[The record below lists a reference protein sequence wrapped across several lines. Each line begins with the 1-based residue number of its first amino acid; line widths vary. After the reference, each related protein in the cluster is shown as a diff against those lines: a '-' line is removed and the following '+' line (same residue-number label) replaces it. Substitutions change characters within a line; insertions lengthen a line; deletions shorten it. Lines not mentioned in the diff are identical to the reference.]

1 MGGRLAHFVEKWEE
15 ITDNKWV
22 LSIVRNGFRIPFIK
36 IPPLSSVP
44 IRMSQ
49 SSSPFLREDIENL
62 LNKRAVERVQN
73 PETPGFYSRIFLVP
87 KKNGKFRLILDLSLL
102 NRYIEKQAFKMET
115 VKSVRQAMRL
125 NDWAVSID
133 LTDAYLHVPIHRQ
146 SRKYLRFVHEDQVY
160 HFSALPFG
168 MSLSPLI
175 FSKLMDVI
183 AAFLRQRAISVFPY
197 LDDWLIKNLIHNRLI
212 DAKICIQTI
221 QSLGF
226 LPNLKKSDLFPALS
240 CSEIH
245 LHRYGISD
253 ATKYGQGSSGS
264 CTEPNSNNQEN
275 NVSKTCI
282 GTNFPFSF
290 GQTQCCSRPCS
301 PGQTALTSSSDVPA
315 VSLETSYSSS
325 RSPDLDKRHD
335 SISLTMVDKPH
346 SIRDR
351 DFYPSSRPRILPL
364 YGCQSLRMGSSFRAD
379 NTVLSWSLDRK
390 PIPAP
395 YQYVRNDGHTI
406 STETSQNIYSPFLH
420 HDIHRQHNG
429 GLIYQQTG
437 WHSFP
442 QSLRRSLENTQL
454 VPGTRHSYQST
465 SHPRQIQHSC
475 RPPLKTRQTYQDR
488 MGSGSNSCK
497 FSIPDAQLP
506 KCGSVC
512 DKIHPQ
518 TPIICLS
525 STRLQSTSD
534 RCPVHGLES
543 SSCICLSSFYSDTCC
558 SRENPT
564 TSVQNSSH
572 SSVLA
577 TTTVVLRTSSSISVS
592 SDSSATNS
600 KTTDS
605 IQRKICTSKP
615 PNSRP
620 SRLGVIKQ
628 SIRDKKFSQNVA
640 DFVSRSR
647 RASTQKVYDAKWT
660 IFSNWCHTK
669 KVNPI
674 SAPITVIADFLIFLF
689 SEKKCQIS
697 TIKGYRSMISNT
709 LKFKTGN
716 RIGSNPVLSELIRSF
731 ELQRPVQRSLTPKW
745 DLSWVLVCLQKP
757 PFEPLDKASKFH
769 VTIKTAFLL
778 ALATAKRCS
787 EIHALAMD
795 SQHLRFNQSD
805 GSVSLILKSGFLA
818 KNQLPSVKPD
828 PIVVPSLAR
837 ICKWEHTDR
846 LLCPVR
852 ALKFYLKMTSSYCQN
867 RTRLFLPIKGNK
879 DISKDTISRWIS
891 YTVKLAYRKL
901 TKRDI
906 SFLKIKAHE
915 VRALS
920 SSWAFFNKVPLND
933 ILQAAV
939 WNSSS
944 TFAKFYLRDMSQQA
958 QNLQSL
964 GPIVVAQKVVG
975 GQQQSAMDV

>member
-1 MGGRLAHFVEKWEE
+1 MGGRLAHFAEKWEE

-49 SSSPFLREDIENL
+49 SSSPFLREEIENL

-87 KKNGKFRLILDLSLL
+87 KKNGKFHLILDLSLL

-125 NDWAVSID
+125 DDWAVSID
-133 LTDAYLHVPIHRQ
+133 LTDAYLHVPIHRK

-168 MSLSPLI
+168 MSLSVNFLETDGRYCS
-175 FSKLMDVI
+175 FSTPTCH
-183 AAFLRQRAISVFPY
+183 ISFSIPR
-197 LDDWLIKNLIHNRLI
+197 RLA
-212 DAKICIQTI
+212 D
-221 QSLGF
+221 
-226 LPNLKKSDLFPALS
+226 KKSDSQPSDYSDKDLHSNYSKPRFSAKSQEVRPLS

-253 ATKYGQGSSGS
+253 ATKFSQGSSGS

-315 VSLETSYSSS
+315 VSLETSYFSS

-351 DFYPSSRPRILPL
+351 DFNPSSRPQILPL

-442 QSLRRSLENTQL
+442 QSLHRSLENTQL

-475 RPPLKTRQTYQDR
+475 RPPLKTRQT
-488 MGSGSNSCK
+488 
-497 FSIPDAQLP
+497 
-506 KCGSVC
+506 
-512 DKIHPQ
+512 
-518 TPIICLS
+518 
-525 STRLQSTSD
+525 
-534 RCPVHGLES
+534 
-543 SSCICLSSFYSDTCC
+543 
-558 SRENPT
+558 
-564 TSVQNSSH
+564 
-572 SSVLA
+572 
-577 TTTVVLRTSSSISVS
+577 
-592 SDSSATNS
+592 
-600 KTTDS
+600 
-605 IQRKICTSKP
+605 
-615 PNSRP
+615 
-620 SRLGVIKQ
+620 
-628 SIRDKKFSQNVA
+628 
-640 DFVSRSR
+640 
-647 RASTQKVYDAKWT
+647 
-660 IFSNWCHTK
+660 
-669 KVNPI
+669 
-674 SAPITVIADFLIFLF
+674 
-689 SEKKCQIS
+689 
-697 TIKGYRSMISNT
+697 
-709 LKFKTGN
+709 
-716 RIGSNPVLSELIRSF
+716 
-731 ELQRPVQRSLTPKW
+731 
-745 DLSWVLVCLQKP
+745 
-757 PFEPLDKASKFH
+757 
-769 VTIKTAFLL
+769 
-778 ALATAKRCS
+778 
-787 EIHALAMD
+787 
-795 SQHLRFNQSD
+795 
-805 GSVSLILKSGFLA
+805 
-818 KNQLPSVKPD
+818 
-828 PIVVPSLAR
+828 
-837 ICKWEHTDR
+837 
-846 LLCPVR
+846 
-852 ALKFYLKMTSSYCQN
+852 
-867 RTRLFLPIKGNK
+867 
-879 DISKDTISRWIS
+879 
-891 YTVKLAYRKL
+891 
-901 TKRDI
+901 
-906 SFLKIKAHE
+906 
-915 VRALS
+915 
-920 SSWAFFNKVPLND
+920 
-933 ILQAAV
+933 
-939 WNSSS
+939 
-944 TFAKFYLRDMSQQA
+944 
-958 QNLQSL
+958 
-964 GPIVVAQKVVG
+964 
-975 GQQQSAMDV
+975 

>member
-1 MGGRLAHFVEKWEE
+1 MGGRLAHFAEKWEE

-49 SSSPFLREDIENL
+49 SSSLFLREEIENL

-133 LTDAYLHVPIHRQ
+133 LTDAYLHVQIHRQ

-212 DAKICIQTI
+212 TQTKICIQTI

-226 LPNLKKSDLFPALS
+226 LPNLKKSDLFPAQKF
-240 CSEIH
+240 
-245 LHRYGISD
+245 
-253 ATKYGQGSSGS
+253 TF
-264 CTEPNSNNQEN
+264 
-275 NVSKTCI
+275 I
-282 GTNFPFSF
+282 GMEFL
-290 GQTQCCSRPCS
+290 TQQNLVR
-301 PGQTALTSSSDVPA
+301 VPA
-315 VSLETSYSSS
+315 DRVQNLILTIKKIMSAKHVSARTFLSLLGKLSAAA
-325 RSPDLDKRHD
+325 DLVLLGRLHLRPLQMCLL
-335 SISLTMVDKPH
+335 SVWKPH
-346 SIRDR
+346 
-351 DFYPSSRPRILPL
+351 ILPL
-364 YGCQSLRMGSSFRAD
+364 DHPISINGMIRSHLQWWINPIRFETGTSIHPPDPKFFLYTDASHYGWGAYLEPTTLSFHGRWTENQSQLHINMLEMMAIRLALKQAKTFIHHSCIM
-379 NTVLSWSLDRK
+379 
-390 PIPAP
+390 
-395 YQYVRNDGHTI
+395 I
-406 STETSQNIYSPFLH
+406 STDN
-420 HDIHRQHNG
+420 
-429 GLIYQQTG
+429 
-437 WHSFP
+437 
-442 QSLRRSLENTQL
+442 
-454 VPGTRHSYQST
+454 
-465 SHPRQIQHSC
+465 
-475 RPPLKTRQTYQDR
+475 
-488 MGSGSNSCK
+488 
-497 FSIPDAQLP
+497 
-506 KCGSVC
+506 
-512 DKIHPQ
+512 
-518 TPIICLS
+518 
-525 STRLQSTSD
+525 
-534 RCPVHGLES
+534 
-543 SSCICLSSFYSDTCC
+543 
-558 SRENPT
+558 
-564 TSVQNSSH
+564 
-572 SSVLA
+572 
-577 TTTVVLRTSSSISVS
+577 TTVVSYINKQGGTHSPNLCVEVW
-592 SDSSATNS
+592 
-600 KTTDS
+600 
-605 IQRKICTSKP
+605 KILNWCLEQDIVIRVRHIPGKF
-615 PNSRP
+615 NILADRL
-620 SRLGVIKQ
+620 SRLDKPIKTEWALDQ
-628 SIRDKKFSQNVA
+628 TVANSVFQMLNFPNVDLFATRFNHRLPLYVSPVQDYKALAIDALSMDWNHLHAYAFPPFILIPAVLEKIRQHQCRIVLIAPFWPQ
-640 DFVSRSR
+640 
-647 RASTQKVYDAKWT
+647 
-660 IFSNWCHTK
+660 NWCHTK

-757 PFEPLDKASKFH
+757 RFEPLDKASKFH

-795 SQHLRFNQSD
+795 TQHLRFNQSD
-805 GSVSLILKSGFLA
+805 GSVSLILKS

-852 ALKFYLKMTSSYCQN
+852 ALKFYLKMTSSYRQN

-901 TKRDI
+901 AKRDI

-920 SSWAFFNKVPLND
+920 SSWAFFDKVPLND

-944 TFAKFYLRDMSQQA
+944 TFAKFYLRDMS
-958 QNLQSL
+958 
-964 GPIVVAQKVVG
+964 
-975 GQQQSAMDV
+975 

>member
-1 MGGRLAHFVEKWEE
+1 MGGRLAHFAEKWEE

-22 LSIVRNGFRIPFIK
+22 LSIVRNGFRIPLIK

-49 SSSPFLREDIENL
+49 SSSPFLREEIENL

-73 PETPGFYSRIFLVP
+73 PRTPGFYSRIFLVP

-160 HFSALPFG
+160 HFSALLFG

-212 DAKICIQTI
+212 TQTKICIQTI

-226 LPNLKKSDLFPALS
+226 LPNLKKSDLFPAQKFTFIGMEFLTQQNLVRVPADRVQNLILTIKKIMS
-240 CSEIH
+240 AK
-245 LHRYGISD
+245 R
-253 ATKYGQGSSGS
+253 
-264 CTEPNSNNQEN
+264 
-275 NVSKTCI
+275 I

-420 HDIHRQHNG
+420 NDIHRQHNG

-488 MGSGSNSCK
+488 MGSGSNSCE

-512 DKIHPQ
+512 DKIQPQ

-543 SSCICLSSFYSDTCC
+543 SSCICFSSFYSDTCC

-592 SDSSATNS
+592 SDSSATNF
-600 KTTDS
+600 KTT
-605 IQRKICTSKP
+605 
-615 PNSRP
+615 
-620 SRLGVIKQ
+620 G
-628 SIRDKKFSQNVA
+628 
-640 DFVSRSR
+640 
-647 RASTQKVYDAKWT
+647 
-660 IFSNWCHTK
+660 
-669 KVNPI
+669 
-674 SAPITVIADFLIFLF
+674 
-689 SEKKCQIS
+689 
-697 TIKGYRSMISNT
+697 
-709 LKFKTGN
+709 
-716 RIGSNPVLSELIRSF
+716 
-731 ELQRPVQRSLTPKW
+731 
-745 DLSWVLVCLQKP
+745 
-757 PFEPLDKASKFH
+757 
-769 VTIKTAFLL
+769 
-778 ALATAKRCS
+778 
-787 EIHALAMD
+787 
-795 SQHLRFNQSD
+795 
-805 GSVSLILKSGFLA
+805 
-818 KNQLPSVKPD
+818 
-828 PIVVPSLAR
+828 
-837 ICKWEHTDR
+837 
-846 LLCPVR
+846 
-852 ALKFYLKMTSSYCQN
+852 
-867 RTRLFLPIKGNK
+867 
-879 DISKDTISRWIS
+879 
-891 YTVKLAYRKL
+891 
-901 TKRDI
+901 
-906 SFLKIKAHE
+906 
-915 VRALS
+915 
-920 SSWAFFNKVPLND
+920 
-933 ILQAAV
+933 
-939 WNSSS
+939 
-944 TFAKFYLRDMSQQA
+944 
-958 QNLQSL
+958 
-964 GPIVVAQKVVG
+964 
-975 GQQQSAMDV
+975 

>member
-49 SSSPFLREDIENL
+49 SSSPFLREEIENL

-125 NDWAVSID
+125 KDWAVSID

-160 HFSALPFG
+160 HFLALLFG

-212 DAKICIQTI
+212 TQTKICIQTI

-226 LPNLKKSDLFPALS
+226 LPNLKKSDLFPAQKFTFIGMEFLTQQNLVRVPADRVQNLILTIKKIMS
-240 CSEIH
+240 AKH
-245 LHRYGISD
+245 
-253 ATKYGQGSSGS
+253 
-264 CTEPNSNNQEN
+264 
-275 NVSKTCI
+275 VSA
-282 GTNFPFSF
+282 TNFPFSF

-301 PGQTALTSSSDVPA
+301 PGQTALMSSSDVPA

-351 DFYPSSRPRILPL
+351 DFYPSSRPQILPL

-488 MGSGSNSCK
+488 MGSGSNSCE

-512 DKIHPQ
+512 DKIQPQ

-543 SSCICLSSFYSDTCC
+543 SSCICFSSFYSDTCC

-592 SDSSATNS
+592 SDLSATNS

-605 IQRKICTSKP
+605 SKGRFVHQNLP
-615 PNSRP
+615 VLDLHAWELSNNQSEIRNFHKTLQILSPDQEEHLHKKSTMQNGP
-620 SRLGVIKQ
+620 SSLIGVI
-628 SIRDKKFSQNVA
+628 
-640 DFVSRSR
+640 
-647 RASTQKVYDAKWT
+647 QK
-660 IFSNWCHTK
+660 
-669 KVNPI
+669 
-674 SAPITVIADFLIFLF
+674 
-689 SEKKCQIS
+689 
-697 TIKGYRSMISNT
+697 R
-709 LKFKTGN
+709 
-716 RIGSNPVLSELIRSF
+716 LIRSRPL
-731 ELQRPVQRSLTPKW
+731 LQL
-745 DLSWVLVCLQKP
+745 
-757 PFEPLDKASKFH
+757 
-769 VTIKTAFLL
+769 
-778 ALATAKRCS
+778 
-787 EIHALAMD
+787 
-795 SQHLRFNQSD
+795 
-805 GSVSLILKSGFLA
+805 
-818 KNQLPSVKPD
+818 
-828 PIVVPSLAR
+828 
-837 ICKWEHTDR
+837 
-846 LLCPVR
+846 
-852 ALKFYLKMTSSYCQN
+852 
-867 RTRLFLPIKGNK
+867 
-879 DISKDTISRWIS
+879 
-891 YTVKLAYRKL
+891 
-901 TKRDI
+901 
-906 SFLKIKAHE
+906 
-915 VRALS
+915 
-920 SSWAFFNKVPLND
+920 
-933 ILQAAV
+933 
-939 WNSSS
+939 
-944 TFAKFYLRDMSQQA
+944 
-958 QNLQSL
+958 
-964 GPIVVAQKVVG
+964 
-975 GQQQSAMDV
+975 

>member
-1 MGGRLAHFVEKWEE
+1 MEE

-22 LSIVRNGFRIPFIK
+22 LSIIRNGFRIPFIK

-49 SSSPFLREDIENL
+49 FSSPFLREEIENL

-133 LTDAYLHVPIHRQ
+133 LTEAYLHVPIHRQ

-212 DAKICIQTI
+212 TQTKICIQTI

-226 LPNLKKSDLFPALS
+226 LPNLKKSDLFPAQKFTF
-240 CSEIH
+240 IGM
-245 LHRYGISD
+245 GISD
-253 ATKYGQGSSGS
+253 ATKFSQGSSGS

-346 SIRDR
+346 SIQDR
-351 DFYPSSRPRILPL
+351 DFNPSSRPQILPL

-488 MGSGSNSCK
+488 MGSGSNSCE

-512 DKIHPQ
+512 DKIQPQ

-543 SSCICLSSFYSDTCC
+543 SSCICFSSFYSDTCC

-577 TTTVVLRTSSSISVS
+577 TATVVLRTSSSISVS

-745 DLSWVLVCLQKP
+745 DIMGFSM
-757 PFEPLDKASKFH
+757 S
-769 VTIKTAFLL
+769 TKT
-778 ALATAKRCS
+778 
-787 EIHALAMD
+787 
-795 SQHLRFNQSD
+795 
-805 GSVSLILKSGFLA
+805 
-818 KNQLPSVKPD
+818 
-828 PIVVPSLAR
+828 
-837 ICKWEHTDR
+837 
-846 LLCPVR
+846 
-852 ALKFYLKMTSSYCQN
+852 
-867 RTRLFLPIKGNK
+867 
-879 DISKDTISRWIS
+879 
-891 YTVKLAYRKL
+891 
-901 TKRDI
+901 
-906 SFLKIKAHE
+906 
-915 VRALS
+915 
-920 SSWAFFNKVPLND
+920 
-933 ILQAAV
+933 
-939 WNSSS
+939 
-944 TFAKFYLRDMSQQA
+944 TF
-958 QNLQSL
+958 
-964 GPIVVAQKVVG
+964 
-975 GQQQSAMDV
+975 

>member
-1 MGGRLAHFVEKWEE
+1 MGGRLAHFAEKWEE

-49 SSSPFLREDIENL
+49 SSSPFLREEIENL

-197 LDDWLIKNLIHNRLI
+197 LDDWLIK
-212 DAKICIQTI
+212 
-221 QSLGF
+221 
-226 LPNLKKSDLFPALS
+226 KSDSQPSDYSDKDLHSNYSKPRFSAKSQEVRPLS

-253 ATKYGQGSSGS
+253 ATKFSQGSSGS

-335 SISLTMVDKPH
+335 LISLTMVDKPH

-351 DFYPSSRPRILPL
+351 DFNPSSRLQILPL

-488 MGSGSNSCK
+488 MGSGSNSCE

-512 DKIHPQ
+512 DKIQPQ

-543 SSCICLSSFYSDTCC
+543 SSCICFSSFYSDTCC

-577 TTTVVLRTSSSISVS
+577 TATVVLRTSSSISVS

-757 PFEPLDKASKFH
+757 PFEPLYKASKFH
-769 VTIKTAFLL
+769 VTI
-778 ALATAKRCS
+778 
-787 EIHALAMD
+787 
-795 SQHLRFNQSD
+795 
-805 GSVSLILKSGFLA
+805 
-818 KNQLPSVKPD
+818 
-828 PIVVPSLAR
+828 
-837 ICKWEHTDR
+837 
-846 LLCPVR
+846 
-852 ALKFYLKMTSSYCQN
+852 
-867 RTRLFLPIKGNK
+867 
-879 DISKDTISRWIS
+879 
-891 YTVKLAYRKL
+891 
-901 TKRDI
+901 
-906 SFLKIKAHE
+906 
-915 VRALS
+915 
-920 SSWAFFNKVPLND
+920 
-933 ILQAAV
+933 
-939 WNSSS
+939 
-944 TFAKFYLRDMSQQA
+944 
-958 QNLQSL
+958 
-964 GPIVVAQKVVG
+964 
-975 GQQQSAMDV
+975 

>member
-1 MGGRLAHFVEKWEE
+1 MGGRLAHFAEKWEE

-44 IRMSQ
+44 IKMSQ
-49 SSSPFLREDIENL
+49 SSSPFLREEIENL

-160 HFSALPFG
+160 HFTALPFG

-197 LDDWLIKNLIHNRLI
+197 LDDWLVKNLIHNRLI
-212 DAKICIQTI
+212 TQTKICIQTI

-226 LPNLKKSDLFPALS
+226 LPNLKKSDLFPAQKFTFIGMEFLTQQNLVRVPADRVQNLILTIKKIMSAKHVSARTFLS
-240 CSEIH
+240 LLGKLSAAADLVLLGRLHLRPLQMCLLSVWKPHIFPLDHPISINGMIRSHLQWWINPIRFETGTSIH
-245 LHRYGISD
+245 PPDPKFFLYTDASHYGWGAHLEPTTLSFHGRWTENQSQLHINMLEMMAIRLALKQAKTFIHHSCIMISTD
-253 ATKYGQGSSGS
+253 NTTVVSYIDKQGGTHSPNLCVEVWKILNWCLEQDIVIRVRHIPGKFNILADRLSRLDKPIK
-264 CTEPNSNNQEN
+264 TEWSLDQTVVNSVFQML
-275 NVSKTCI
+275 
-282 GTNFPFSF
+282 NFPN
-290 GQTQCCSRPCS
+290 
-301 PGQTALTSSSDVPA
+301 V
-315 VSLETSYSSS
+315 
-325 RSPDLDKRHD
+325 DLFATRFNH
-335 SISLTMVDKPH
+335 
-346 SIRDR
+346 R
-351 DFYPSSRPRILPL
+351 LPL
-364 YGCQSLRMGSSFRAD
+364 YVSPVQDYKALAID
-379 NTVLSWSLDRK
+379 ALSMDWNHLHAYAF
-390 PIPAP
+390 PPFILIPA
-395 YQYVRNDGHTI
+395 VLEKI
-406 STETSQNIYSPFLH
+406 
-420 HDIHRQHNG
+420 RQHQCRIV
-429 GLIYQQTG
+429 LIAPFWPQQQWFSELLLLLVSAPIRLPLIPRLLT
-437 WHSFP
+437 
-442 QSLRRSLENTQL
+442 QSKGR
-454 VPGTRHSYQST
+454 
-465 SHPRQIQHSC
+465 
-475 RPPLKTRQTYQDR
+475 
-488 MGSGSNSCK
+488 
-497 FSIPDAQLP
+497 F
-506 KCGSVC
+506 
-512 DKIHPQ
+512 
-518 TPIICLS
+518 
-525 STRLQSTSD
+525 
-534 RCPVHGLES
+534 VH
-543 SSCICLSSFYSDTCC
+543 
-558 SRENPT
+558 
-564 TSVQNSSH
+564 QN
-572 SSVLA
+572 L
-577 TTTVVLRTSSSISVS
+577 
-592 SDSSATNS
+592 
-600 KTTDS
+600 
-605 IQRKICTSKP
+605 P

-852 ALKFYLKMTSSYCQN
+852 ALKFYLKMTSSYRQN

-920 SSWAFFNKVPLND
+920 SSWAFFDKVPLND

>member
-1 MGGRLAHFVEKWEE
+1 MGPLYRTKRIQDTIHQNSSFVICSDQNESILLPVSQRRDRKSSQQTGSGKGTESGNSRLLFPDIPCAKKERKVSFNIRPVFIKPLHRETSIQNGDSQIGKTSDETQRLGCLHRFNRCISTCADTSSIQEVSSFRTRRSSISLFGPTVRNVPKSVNFLETDGRYRSFSTPTCHISFSIPRRLA
-15 ITDNKWV
+15 D
-22 LSIVRNGFRIPFIK
+22 
-36 IPPLSSVP
+36 
-44 IRMSQ
+44 
-49 SSSPFLREDIENL
+49 
-62 LNKRAVERVQN
+62 
-73 PETPGFYSRIFLVP
+73 
-87 KKNGKFRLILDLSLL
+87 
-102 NRYIEKQAFKMET
+102 
-115 VKSVRQAMRL
+115 
-125 NDWAVSID
+125 
-133 LTDAYLHVPIHRQ
+133 
-146 SRKYLRFVHEDQVY
+146 
-160 HFSALPFG
+160 
-168 MSLSPLI
+168 
-175 FSKLMDVI
+175 
-183 AAFLRQRAISVFPY
+183 
-197 LDDWLIKNLIHNRLI
+197 
-212 DAKICIQTI
+212 
-221 QSLGF
+221 
-226 LPNLKKSDLFPALS
+226 KKSDSQPSDYSDKDLHSNYSKPRFSAKSQEVRPLS

-253 ATKYGQGSSGS
+253 ATKFSQGSSGS

-351 DFYPSSRPRILPL
+351 DFNPSSRPQILPL

-488 MGSGSNSCK
+488 MGSGSNSCE

-506 KCGSVC
+506 KRGSVC
-512 DKIHPQ
+512 DKIQPQ

-543 SSCICLSSFYSDTCC
+543 SSCICFSSFYSDTCC

-577 TTTVVLRTSSSISVS
+577 TATVVLRTSSSISVS

-769 VTIKTAFLL
+769 ATIKTAFLL

-852 ALKFYLKMTSSYCQN
+852 ALKFYLKMTSSYRQN

-920 SSWAFFNKVPLND
+920 SSWAFFDKVPLND

-939 WNSSS
+939 WNSSL

>member
-22 LSIVRNGFRIPFIK
+22 LSIVQNGFRIPFIK
-36 IPPLSSVP
+36 IPPLSPVP

-49 SSSPFLREDIENL
+49 SSSPFLREEIENL

-73 PETPGFYSRIFLVP
+73 PGTPGFYSRIFLVP

-102 NRYIEKQAFKMET
+102 NRYMYMYIEKQAFKMET

-146 SRKYLRFVHEDQVY
+146 SRKYLRFVHGRSSISLFGPTVRNVPKSVNFLETDGRY
-160 HFSALPFG
+160 CSFSTPTCHI
-168 MSLSPLI
+168 S
-175 FSKLMDVI
+175 FSI
-183 AAFLRQRAISVFPY
+183 PR
-197 LDDWLIKNLIHNRLI
+197 RLA
-212 DAKICIQTI
+212 D
-221 QSLGF
+221 
-226 LPNLKKSDLFPALS
+226 KKSDSQPSDYSDKDLHSNYSKPRFSAKSQEIRSLS

-253 ATKYGQGSSGS
+253 ATKFSQGSSGS

-442 QSLRRSLENTQL
+442 IFLRRSLENTQL

-465 SHPRQIQHSC
+465 SHTRQIQHSC

-488 MGSGSNSCK
+488 MGSRSNSCE

-506 KCGSVC
+506 KYGSVC
-512 DKIHPQ
+512 DKIQPQ

-543 SSCICLSSFYSDTCC
+543 SSCICFSSFYSDTCC
-558 SRENPT
+558 SRDNPT
-564 TSVQNSSH
+564 TSVQNGH
-572 SSVLA
+572 
-577 TTTVVLRTSSSISVS
+577 
-592 SDSSATNS
+592 TNHRNTGILPKYRNTREKYRYTCERYLL
-600 KTTDS
+600 KT
-605 IQRKICTSKP
+605 
-615 PNSRP
+615 
-620 SRLGVIKQ
+620 
-628 SIRDKKFSQNVA
+628 
-640 DFVSRSR
+640 
-647 RASTQKVYDAKWT
+647 
-660 IFSNWCHTK
+660 
-669 KVNPI
+669 PI
-674 SAPITVIADFLIFLF
+674 
-689 SEKKCQIS
+689 
-697 TIKGYRSMISNT
+697 
-709 LKFKTGN
+709 
-716 RIGSNPVLSELIRSF
+716 
-731 ELQRPVQRSLTPKW
+731 
-745 DLSWVLVCLQKP
+745 
-757 PFEPLDKASKFH
+757 
-769 VTIKTAFLL
+769 L
-778 ALATAKRCS
+778 AL
-787 EIHALAMD
+787 I
-795 SQHLRFNQSD
+795 N
-805 GSVSLILKSGFLA
+805 
-818 KNQLPSVKPD
+818 
-828 PIVVPSLAR
+828 
-837 ICKWEHTDR
+837 
-846 LLCPVR
+846 
-852 ALKFYLKMTSSYCQN
+852 
-867 RTRLFLPIKGNK
+867 
-879 DISKDTISRWIS
+879 
-891 YTVKLAYRKL
+891 
-901 TKRDI
+901 
-906 SFLKIKAHE
+906 
-915 VRALS
+915 
-920 SSWAFFNKVPLND
+920 
-933 ILQAAV
+933 
-939 WNSSS
+939 
-944 TFAKFYLRDMSQQA
+944 
-958 QNLQSL
+958 
-964 GPIVVAQKVVG
+964 
-975 GQQQSAMDV
+975 

>member
-1 MGGRLAHFVEKWEE
+1 
-15 ITDNKWV
+15 
-22 LSIVRNGFRIPFIK
+22 
-36 IPPLSSVP
+36 
-44 IRMSQ
+44 
-49 SSSPFLREDIENL
+49 
-62 LNKRAVERVQN
+62 
-73 PETPGFYSRIFLVP
+73 
-87 KKNGKFRLILDLSLL
+87 
-102 NRYIEKQAFKMET
+102 
-115 VKSVRQAMRL
+115 
-125 NDWAVSID
+125 
-133 LTDAYLHVPIHRQ
+133 
-146 SRKYLRFVHEDQVY
+146 
-160 HFSALPFG
+160 
-168 MSLSPLI
+168 
-175 FSKLMDVI
+175 
-183 AAFLRQRAISVFPY
+183 
-197 LDDWLIKNLIHNRLI
+197 
-212 DAKICIQTI
+212 
-221 QSLGF
+221 
-226 LPNLKKSDLFPALS
+226 
-240 CSEIH
+240 
-245 LHRYGISD
+245 
-253 ATKYGQGSSGS
+253 
-264 CTEPNSNNQEN
+264 
-275 NVSKTCI
+275 
-282 GTNFPFSF
+282 
-290 GQTQCCSRPCS
+290 
-301 PGQTALTSSSDVPA
+301 
-315 VSLETSYSSS
+315 
-325 RSPDLDKRHD
+325 
-335 SISLTMVDKPH
+335 
-346 SIRDR
+346 
-351 DFYPSSRPRILPL
+351 
-364 YGCQSLRMGSSFRAD
+364 MGSSFRAD

-420 HDIHRQHNG
+420 HDIHRQHNC

-442 QSLRRSLENTQL
+442 QSLHRSLENTQL
-454 VPGTRHSYQST
+454 VPGTKHSYQST

-488 MGSGSNSCK
+488 MGSGSNSCE

-512 DKIHPQ
+512 DKIQPQ

-543 SSCICLSSFYSDTCC
+543 SSCICFSSFYSDTCC

-620 SRLGVIKQ
+620 SHLGVIKQ

-660 IFSNWCHTK
+660 IFSNWSHTK

-689 SEKKCQIS
+689 SEKKCRIS

-731 ELQRPVQRSLTPKW
+731 ELQRPVQRSLTSKW

-852 ALKFYLKMTSSYCQN
+852 ALKFYLKMTSSYRQN

-920 SSWAFFNKVPLND
+920 SSWAFFDKVPLND

>member
-1 MGGRLAHFVEKWEE
+1 
-15 ITDNKWV
+15 
-22 LSIVRNGFRIPFIK
+22 
-36 IPPLSSVP
+36 
-44 IRMSQ
+44 MSQ
-49 SSSPFLREDIENL
+49 SSSPFLKEEIENL

-125 NDWAVSID
+125 NNWAVSID

-197 LDDWLIKNLIHNRLI
+197 LDDWLIKNLIHNCLNTQT
-212 DAKICIQTI
+212 KNCIQTI

-226 LPNLKKSDLFPALS
+226 LPNLKKSDLFPAQKS
-240 CSEIH
+240 
-245 LHRYGISD
+245 
-253 ATKYGQGSSGS
+253 
-264 CTEPNSNNQEN
+264 
-275 NVSKTCI
+275 
-282 GTNFPFSF
+282 
-290 GQTQCCSRPCS
+290 
-301 PGQTALTSSSDVPA
+301 A

-335 SISLTMVDKPH
+335 SISPTMVDKPH

-351 DFYPSSRPRILPL
+351 DFNPSSRPKILPL

-488 MGSGSNSCK
+488 MGSGSNSCE

-512 DKIHPQ
+512 DKIQPQ
-518 TPIICLS
+518 IPIICLS

-543 SSCICLSSFYSDTCC
+543 SSCICFSSFYSDTCC

-577 TTTVVLRTSSSISVS
+577 TATVVLRTSSSISVS

-731 ELQRPVQRSLTPKW
+731 ELQQPVQRSLTPKW

-852 ALKFYLKMTSSYCQN
+852 ALKFYLKMTSSYRQN

-920 SSWAFFNKVPLND
+920 SSWAFFDKVPLND